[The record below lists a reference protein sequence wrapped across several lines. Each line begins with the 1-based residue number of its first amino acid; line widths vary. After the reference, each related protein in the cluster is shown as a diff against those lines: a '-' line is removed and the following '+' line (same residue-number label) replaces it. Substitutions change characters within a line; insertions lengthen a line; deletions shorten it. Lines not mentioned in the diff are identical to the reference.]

1 MGNKVVKQHFET
13 AQKTGVLKISQQ
25 RLTEFPPHLRNF
37 PNVLRTLD
45 LSQNRFV
52 HLPEDIGRFD
62 LLKHLNVSENRLT
75 ELPTAIGNLL
85 KLETLNAFN
94 NQIVTIPRQLENLK
108 NLKQV
113 HLSNNQINVFPTML
127 CGLKHLDILDLSKN
141 KITSI
146 PAEVRTLQVTELNVN
161 QNQIATLAVELSECP
176 KLKTLRIEEN
186 CLPLTAF
193 HSKILKE
200 SKISNLFVDGNLFPS
215 KQFNDLDGY
224 DEYMERYTAVRK
236 KMF

>member
-25 RLTEFPPHLRNF
+25 RLTEFPPHMRTF

-45 LSQNRFV
+45 LSENRFAL
-52 HLPEDIGRFD
+52 LPEDIGRFD
-62 LLKHLNVSENRLT
+62 LLKHLNLSDNRLT
-75 ELPTAIGNLL
+75 ELPVVLGHLVR
-85 KLETLNAFN
+85 LETLNVAN
-94 NQIVTIPRQLENLK
+94 NLLASIPRQLAALK

-113 HLSNNQINVFPTML
+113 HLNNNQLVEFPTMF
-127 CGLKHLDILDLSKN
+127 CGLKHLDILDLSRN
-141 KITSI
+141 KITKI
-146 PAEVRTLQVTELNVN
+146 PGEVAQLLVTELNCN
-161 QNQIATLAVELSECP
+161 QNQIASVAIEIADCP
-176 KLKTLRIEEN
+176 KLKTLRLEEN
-186 CLPLTAF
+186 CLPITEI

-200 SKISNLFVDGNLFPS
+200 SKVSNLHLDGNLFPP

-224 DEYMERYTAVRK
+224 EEYMERYTAVRK

>member
-45 LSQNRFV
+45 LSENRFI
-52 HLPEDIGRFD
+52 HLPEEIGKFD
-62 LLKHLNVSENRLT
+62 LLKHLNISDNRLT
-75 ELPTAIGNLL
+75 ELPKVLGNLV
-85 KLETLNAFN
+85 KLETLNAVN
-94 NQIVTIPRQLENLK
+94 NLIVTIPRELGNLK

-113 HLSNNQINVFPTML
+113 HLSNNQLTEFPTMF
-127 CGLKHLDILDLSKN
+127 CGLKHLDILDLSRN
-141 KITSI
+141 KITKI
-146 PAEVRTLQVTELNVN
+146 PSEAKDLQVTELNVN
-161 QNQIATLAVELSECP
+161 QNQIASIAVELSECP

-186 CLPLTAF
+186 CLPITAI

-200 SKISNLFVDGNLFPS
+200 SKISNLYLDGNLFPP
-215 KQFNDLDGY
+215 KQFNELDGY

-236 KMF
+236 KIF